1 MSYTYRNVVQL
12 AAILHRYT
20 SPVDTGVLVVQ
31 SSDDVPQSGTTR
43 TQSVDAVFFTCVHF
57 DIFGLF
63 FPNDVPDLGSATKL
77 LMRVYDVEN
86 LTLCVAISPQQSSSS
101 SSLLLNTR
109 CEGVVNRTLG
119 QRTEVFDRELVTLR
133 RFYPAFFSH
142 KTCTNSLLRALFSTI
157 RHSVTLLPT
166 TLVPRSTHWRQNRL
180 RRGRFCRRRQNT
192 PYS

>member
-1 MSYTYRNVVQL
+1 MSYTCRNVVQL
-12 AAILHRYT
+12 AAILHRS

-43 TQSVDAVFFTCVHF
+43 TQSVNAVFFTRVHF

-86 LTLCVAISPQQSSSS
+86 LTLCVAISPQQSSPSF
-101 SSLLLNTR
+101 SLLPNTR

-119 QRTEVFDRELVTLR
+119 QRTEVFNQELITLR
-133 RFYPAFFSH
+133 WFYLAFSRTKHAQKHQCFMWKKQVPGRPDPFLSSFSSPSPPF
-142 KTCTNSLLRALFSTI
+142 TSPPCSPCSASLSLFS
-157 RHSVTLLPT
+157 PA
-166 TLVPRSTHWRQNRL
+166 P
-180 RRGRFCRRRQNT
+180 
-192 PYS
+192 